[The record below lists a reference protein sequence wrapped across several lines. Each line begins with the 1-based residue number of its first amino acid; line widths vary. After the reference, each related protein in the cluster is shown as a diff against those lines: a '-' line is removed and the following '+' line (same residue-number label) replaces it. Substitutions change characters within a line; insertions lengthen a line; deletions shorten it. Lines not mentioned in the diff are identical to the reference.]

1 MASLNQNFTIHHLD
15 KFSVQFT
22 ITDND
27 SSLNGASA
35 AAWWG
40 VATGFGSAN
49 MELQTSTDGWN
60 DVGVGA
66 PVADY
71 GRMQIFPSYIVCD
84 VPLDD
89 RTETIPDEQGSNR
102 LPIGSYTHECVYS
115 GTGDQ
120 QGSVVVATG
129 TLTVLKSLFTDV
141 GNYRA

>member
-27 SSLNGASA
+27 SSLNAASA
-35 AAWWG
+35 EAWWG
-40 VATGFGSAN
+40 VATGLGSAN
-49 MELQTSTDGWN
+49 MKLQTSTSGWDDN
-60 DVGVGA
+60 GGTQVLNYA
-66 PVADY
+66 
-71 GRMQIFPSYIVCD
+71 RMQIFPSYIVCD

-89 RTETIPDEQGSNR
+89 RTETTPNEQGSNR
-102 LPIGSYTHECVYS
+102 LPVGSYTHECVYS

-120 QGSVVVATG
+120 QGSVVAATG

>member
-27 SSLNGASA
+27 SSLNGVGA

-40 VATGFGSAN
+40 VATGFGASN
-49 MELQTSTDGWN
+49 MELQTSTGAWN

-66 PVADY
+66 AVPNYA
-71 GRMQIFPSYIVCD
+71 RMQIFPSYVVCD
-84 VPLDD
+84 VPLAD
-89 RTETIPDEQGSNR
+89 RTNTDPDEQGSNR

-120 QGSVVVATG
+120 QGSVVLATG
-129 TLTVLKSLFTDV
+129 TLTVLKSLFTDI